1 MTQMPM
7 ISPTALQANAG
18 SDNGQK
24 WAAENVV
31 GTGPFLISSR
41 TKGSETIMKRFD
53 GYWRGWTGNHV
64 DSVVVK
70 VAKEATTRRL
80 MLERGEAQVANN
92 IAVTD
97 LAPLESNKDIAVSH
111 VQGPGVQMAAARF
124 RGPLKDVNVRQAITY
139 AFDAE
144 GFIKGAMQGRGDLA
158 RGLVYTEF
166 RFFNKDIPSIKQDL
180 VAQLTYVAV

>member
-1 MTQMPM
+1 MTDHSVILLSPQQAEARRDELVDLLVDAVEGGASVNFIWPMTQMLM

-124 RGPLKDVNVRQAITY
+124 RGPLKDVVYQDQWGKPY
-139 AFDAE
+139 
-144 GFIKGAMQGRGDLA
+144 QGL
-158 RGLVYTEF
+158 
-166 RFFNKDIPSIKQDL
+166 
-180 VAQLTYVAV
+180 